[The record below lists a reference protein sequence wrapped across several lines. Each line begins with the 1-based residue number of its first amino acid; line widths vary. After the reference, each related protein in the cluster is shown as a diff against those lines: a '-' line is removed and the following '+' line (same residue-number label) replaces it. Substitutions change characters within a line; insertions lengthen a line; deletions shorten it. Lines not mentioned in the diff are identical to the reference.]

1 MIKKNST
8 RVMVNTGAQ
17 YVRTVVN
24 IILSLYSTRLILN
37 TLGIE
42 DYGLFTLVAGVVSM
56 LSFMTNAMVTTTQ
69 RFLSYH
75 QAKSSIEE
83 LRDVFSNSVL
93 MHVMF
98 AVVILI
104 ILEIAGLFLFD
115 GFLNIEADR
124 KGAAEIVYQCAVM
137 MILTSFITAP
147 FKALIISHENIV
159 YISVIDI
166 LDGVLKV
173 LVAIF
178 LTYISYDKLIFYG
191 FLMYS
196 IYIINLLAF
205 SVYDFRKYSECVM
218 PRIRTLNY
226 GVMKK
231 MSSFV
236 GWQLYS
242 SGCIIGR
249 TQGTAVIL
257 NKLFGTTINAAFGI
271 ALQISGSINFI
282 SNSLILAINPQI
294 VKAEGAGDRE
304 KMFRL
309 SEIASKF
316 SFLLLSVLVIPLC
329 IIMPDVL
336 KLWLGSNVPEN
347 TVLFCRVIL
356 ITALIDQITF
366 GLGSANQAI
375 GNIKEYAL
383 SINSLK
389 IITLIPL
396 YLLLI
401 SGVQIG
407 LAIWTY
413 PLFELLCAL
422 ARLIFLHRSGGLVI
436 KTFVRN
442 VFYKVPVPFFF
453 LLVCYGVCSYS
464 EMPLLGVIG
473 LGVIF
478 SFLYLVIIYR
488 FSLNNYEKDIMSGIL
503 TPVIRKI
510 KYKNAS
516 KL

>member
-178 LTYISYDKLIFYG
+178 LTSLV
-191 FLMYS
+191 S
-196 IYIINLLAF
+196 
-205 SVYDFRKYSECVM
+205 
-218 PRIRTLNY
+218 T
-226 GVMKK
+226 KK
-231 MSSFV
+231 
-236 GWQLYS
+236 
-242 SGCIIGR
+242 
-249 TQGTAVIL
+249 
-257 NKLFGTTINAAFGI
+257 FGG
-271 ALQISGSINFI
+271 
-282 SNSLILAINPQI
+282 
-294 VKAEGAGDRE
+294 
-304 KMFRL
+304 
-309 SEIASKF
+309 
-316 SFLLLSVLVIPLC
+316 
-329 IIMPDVL
+329 
-336 KLWLGSNVPEN
+336 
-347 TVLFCRVIL
+347 
-356 ITALIDQITF
+356 
-366 GLGSANQAI
+366 
-375 GNIKEYAL
+375 
-383 SINSLK
+383 
-389 IITLIPL
+389 
-396 YLLLI
+396 
-401 SGVQIG
+401 
-407 LAIWTY
+407 
-413 PLFELLCAL
+413 
-422 ARLIFLHRSGGLVI
+422 H
-436 KTFVRN
+436 
-442 VFYKVPVPFFF
+442 
-453 LLVCYGVCSYS
+453 
-464 EMPLLGVIG
+464 
-473 LGVIF
+473 
-478 SFLYLVIIYR
+478 
-488 FSLNNYEKDIMSGIL
+488 
-503 TPVIRKI
+503 
-510 KYKNAS
+510 
-516 KL
+516 